1 MPKHVC
7 KRALLHTLP
16 HHGHLP
22 ITYISILRI
31 FMSAGAASQAGGESS
46 VEARK
51 KNQKKKFG
59 TRTLKVQ
66 LKASH
71 TSSSTSSVI
80 HVLIISHYW

>member
-1 MPKHVC
+1 MYEALSYWFFGSKEPYKMPKHVC

-51 KNQKKKFG
+51 KKHKKKVWYSY
-59 TRTLKVQ
+59 T
-66 LKASH
+66 
-71 TSSSTSSVI
+71 
-80 HVLIISHYW
+80 